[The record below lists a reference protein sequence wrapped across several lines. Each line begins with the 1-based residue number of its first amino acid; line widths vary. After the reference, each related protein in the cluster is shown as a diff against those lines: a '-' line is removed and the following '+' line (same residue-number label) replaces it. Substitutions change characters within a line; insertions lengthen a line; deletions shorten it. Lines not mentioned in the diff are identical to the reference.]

1 MYIKTAGLVLRA
13 TEYKESSLILTVLT
27 ASHGKLTVSARGARR
42 KGSKIAAAVQLLTF
56 SEMTLFSQR
65 DRFILTEARS
75 IEEFRGLRDDLEKLS
90 LGSYFAEL
98 LETLS
103 DQDIPDPEM
112 LSLGLKALFALS
124 GDRNSR
130 DIIKAAFELS
140 LMCLAGYGP
149 MLDCCSVC
157 GRCDM
162 DAPVLS
168 LLGGT
173 VRCAGCQEE
182 ELGERV
188 YLSRGALEAMRHIT
202 GCDPKR
208 LYSFTVSGETEK
220 QLSRACEAYL
230 RCQLGREFRTLD
242 FYRSLG

>member
-130 DIIKAAFELS
+130 DIIKAHVP
-140 LMCLAGYGP
+140 C
-149 MLDCCSVC
+149 
-157 GRCDM
+157 R
-162 DAPVLS
+162 
-168 LLGGT
+168 
-173 VRCAGCQEE
+173 VR
-182 ELGERV
+182 
-188 YLSRGALEAMRHIT
+188 
-202 GCDPKR
+202 
-208 LYSFTVSGETEK
+208 
-220 QLSRACEAYL
+220 AYA
-230 RCQLGREFRTLD
+230 
-242 FYRSLG
+242 